1 MPDFESEWK
10 KVKEARDWEA
20 ALRLVKPLAEQGHA
34 EAQFNLGYMYTLGN
48 GVAQDDEEAL
58 KWYLLAAE
66 QGSEEAI
73 KYRDIAESKMT
84 TEQITKAYQLA
95 HDYIDEK
102 PLDLGDINDPAPWLG
117 DIDNN

>member
-1 MPDFESEWK
+1 MSDFESEWK

-20 ALRLVKPLAEQGHA
+20 ALRLVKPLAEQG
-34 EAQFNLGYMYTLGN
+34 
-48 GVAQDDEEAL
+48 
-58 KWYLLAAE
+58 
-66 QGSEEAI
+66 SEEAI
-73 KYRDIAESKMT
+73 KHRDIAESKMT

-117 DIDNN
+117 DIDDN